1 MSDIFTQPTEQVTFL
16 PNRSIGPFQAQV
28 TIEEVCNDSLEI
40 TNHPVEQGASITDH
54 AYVNPSSLNISAL
67 FSEDQDPLPEIYQNL
82 LELQASRE
90 PFTVV
95 TGKRTYNN
103 MLMKS
108 LGVTNDA
115 VTENILSVRFSL
127 QEIFLTSLEV
137 SSVPVRSK
145 QENPGST
152 GATENA
158 GQKSLQGATNDQKS
172 IALTLFGGS

>member
-82 LELQASRE
+82 LIIQNLPQQRSNFGGRVSL
-90 PFTVV
+90 VV
-95 TGKRTYNN
+95 NC
-103 MLMKS
+103 
-108 LGVTNDA
+108 
-115 VTENILSVRFSL
+115 LSY
-127 QEIFLTSLEV
+127 
-137 SSVPVRSK
+137 
-145 QENPGST
+145 
-152 GATENA
+152 
-158 GQKSLQGATNDQKS
+158 QKSEKMQAFRQS
-172 IALTLFGGS
+172 C